1 MIIAICMTI
10 RIAVVRRSRSAR
22 LAELTKLAKPSQARA
37 SWPRDM
43 ARRQAALKCCW
54 HPATNAIGC
63 ALHFLHIWYGWVVR
77 PHTTIIIIIINVI
90 VSMSIVVIVVVV
102 VFLWAAQYQWQIY
115 ILIPQKCA
123 AIVFHELDIE
133 NNKSNSSNNK
143 DCLSISLRVRS
154 LSTILAIQNEINFGL
169 KCSLIVAQLLHCS
182 AAAASKHWSYFWDFT
197 QAMLMI
203 HKGSRG
209 GRAAKYPIAML
220 TRSRTKCN
228 LA

>member
-1 MIIAICMTI
+1 
-10 RIAVVRRSRSAR
+10 
-22 LAELTKLAKPSQARA
+22 
-37 SWPRDM
+37 M

-63 ALHFLHIWYGWVVR
+63 ALHFLHIWYGWAVR
-77 PHTTIIIIIINVI
+77 PHTTIIIINVI
-90 VSMSIVVIVVVV
+90 VSMSIVVVVVV
-102 VFLWAAQYQWQIY
+102 VFLWTAQYQWQIY

-133 NNKSNSSNNK
+133 NNKSNSSNYNK
-143 DCLSISLRVRS
+143 YNNYNDCLSISLRVRS

-169 KCSLIVAQLLHCS
+169 KCSLIVAQLLRCS
-182 AAAASKHWSYFWDFT
+182 AAAASKHWSYFWDCT